1 MALMKGNAAE
11 VGKANAENPLIVSY
25 QMDNESMFPF
35 FHGLCPTAA
44 ADAHFRQWCQKRH
57 GDLGTLNRRWGTAY
71 KSWNEVEQPAS
82 ARYVE
87 EIKTRPRPQGAAAV
101 DWSASLGTLTPEI
114 HKRMLA
120 VPGRGMDWGR
130 WRTASSLWPYDTF
143 RTSARQY
150 DHKTLYSSNLCW
162 PNFSPQMSMPF
173 FRHMDA
179 TMLDVQYTAG
189 TGLSRGL
196 GTPMEMMEILEL
208 AESNAPDKPLW
219 GIEIYT
225 QPQWPAKFA
234 ALQNWGLVAHGMRN
248 TLVFA
253 WGPYSDSGIPKE
265 PRAWE
270 KPDAKPMWMLID
282 LDGKKLP
289 GYFSNQRSV
298 REIGEFHKRYDGL
311 SLRRVGTDVAFFVL
325 RDTAEYGGL
334 ESANRPWLSTWIRT
348 RSNLCYLLRLGIS
361 ADFVDDET
369 LPTAPGRFRTL
380 IVPAAY
386 VLSQETA
393 EKLAAFAHGGG
404 TVILAGAS
412 GVVDPWLNKYP
423 NLGGPAWVELGWVAG
438 SFRPETANV
447 DFRPGKTVP
456 AGSAERKPFKG
467 VDIGTMPG
475 AQPIRDGRGSIVGW
489 TRPWG
494 SGKLVAYGVL
504 PDCELYNANPHPSPN
519 QAAWIRQLITVGGL
533 GSSGRWTSS
542 EKIEN
547 RSDKHGEGDPIVEV
561 VVRVRK
567 GRKAQEKFIIL
578 LNRGGAG
585 SGLVEVPLAGG
596 GWQASDALSGAPLAN
611 AGLAHGMWRL
621 NLAVRPWEYRVFRLT
636 SEGG

>member
-1 MALMKGNAAE
+1 
-11 VGKANAENPLIVSY
+11 
-25 QMDNESMFPF
+25 
-35 FHGLCPTAA
+35 
-44 ADAHFRQWCQKRH
+44 
-57 GDLGTLNRRWGTAY
+57 
-71 KSWNEVEQPAS
+71 
-82 ARYVE
+82 
-87 EIKTRPRPQGAAAV
+87 
-101 DWSASLGTLTPEI
+101 
-114 HKRMLA
+114 
-120 VPGRGMDWGR
+120 
-130 WRTASSLWPYDTF
+130 
-143 RTSARQY
+143 
-150 DHKTLYSSNLCW
+150 
-162 PNFSPQMSMPF
+162 MSMPF

-189 TGLSRGL
+189 TGLSPGL

-234 ALQNWGLVAHGMRN
+234 ALQNWGLDGPWHAEYAG
-248 TLVFA
+248 LCL
-253 WGPYSDSGIPKE
+253 GPYSDEWHPQGAW
-265 PRAWE
+265 AWE

-311 SLRRVGTDVAFFVL
+311 SLRRVGTDVAFFVS

-412 GVVDPWLNKYP
+412 GVVDPWLNSIQTWADRP
-423 NLGGPAWVELGWVAG
+423 GWNWVGWPAVFARRRPTSISGPARPSAPAARASRSKAWTLEPCPAPSRSATAG
-438 SFRPETANV
+438 
-447 DFRPGKTVP
+447 
-456 AGSAERKPFKG
+456 
-467 VDIGTMPG
+467 
-475 AQPIRDGRGSIVGW
+475 
-489 TRPWG
+489 
-494 SGKLVAYGVL
+494 
-504 PDCELYNANPHPSPN
+504 
-519 QAAWIRQLITVGGL
+519 AA
-533 GSSGRWTSS
+533 
-542 EKIEN
+542 
-547 RSDKHGEGDPIVEV
+547 
-561 VVRVRK
+561 
-567 GRKAQEKFIIL
+567 
-578 LNRGGAG
+578 
-585 SGLVEVPLAGG
+585 
-596 GWQASDALSGAPLAN
+596 
-611 AGLAHGMWRL
+611 
-621 NLAVRPWEYRVFRLT
+621 
-636 SEGG
+636 